1 MKKTLLAL
9 ATVITTAAAG
19 TSLYIATLTNPTEM
33 QKQLGTTANTIVAT
47 GATAIFGVLNDQD
60 GDNQKPDDEN
70 S

>member
-1 MKKTLLAL
+1 MKKILLAL

-19 TSLYIATLTNPTEM
+19 TSLYIATLPYPTEM

-60 GDNQKPDDEN
+60 GDNQKPDDKN